1 MDSYVQ
7 SKLPWIIKLSGMA
20 DTIKA
25 ADIPIVLR
33 GGFHVP
39 LPDVAGIINVGL
51 SNLPSLGKPIQQAAL
66 DTVKA
71 QLSGLESI
79 DWNDHVLVD
88 YSEAIIMK
96 NAGYPNVYYPVY
108 DDYHLKKKPMDVRNV
123 LQVIRLTDTVN
134 PNNSNA

>member
-7 SKLPWIIKLSGMA
+7 SKLPWSIKLGGVGEV
-20 DTIKA
+20 IKA
-25 ADIPIVLR
+25 AAIPIVLR

-39 LPDVAGIINVGL
+39 IPDVGSVINIGL
-51 SNLPSLGKPIQQAAL
+51 TNLPSLGKSVSQAAL
-66 DTVKA
+66 DTIKA

-79 DWNDHVLVD
+79 EWNDHVMVD

-108 DDYHLKKKPMDVRNV
+108 DDYHLKKKETDVRNV
-123 LQVIRLTDTVN
+123 LQVIKLTDPIN
-134 PNNSNA
+134 PNANA